1 MNSTKRKSITVERQ
15 RNCPPV
21 VNQQNNDNQGGN
33 GGQVVLGSVDAVASP
48 SGNNDAVPDPVENE
62 HNEPNYEAKKAR
74 KSSKKQQLNETFQ
87 EKIIQAI
94 SAPIEPAVVSAPP
107 PPPEKKEYVDLAFA
121 ALKSKMKSTL
131 SDNEMMDA
139 VEEVEQVVIRICR
152 EKRRR
157 VDYGS
162 GRCFIQLQ
170 PLHQQAIAQ
179 GSFK

>member
-1 MNSTKRKSITVERQ
+1 M
-15 RNCPPV
+15 
-21 VNQQNNDNQGGN
+21 
-33 GGQVVLGSVDAVASP
+33 DAVAGP

-94 SAPIEPAVVSAPP
+94 SAPMEPAVVSAPP

-139 VEEVEQVVIRICR
+139 VEEVEQVVNRICR

-162 GRCFIQLQ
+162 GQMFQQLQ